1 MDEQPDPNE
10 ATPSAPVNVRID
22 ARALI
27 PDWQFLFL
35 AFLLLASDGW
45 SSSLWLKSGFLRAE
59 IVEASIVFVRR
70 MRACQWGRASG
81 ARSKK
86 TSGLHT
92 RSGYSSRASVLS
104 AAERVA
110 GGGGVRR
117 VCRRVV
123 QEVLCRQVWVAVGKK
138 PEVTDAGE
146 AFGKQ
151 MQQETRRNWSSDRVI
166 SFC

>member
-123 QEVLCRQVWVAVGKK
+123 QEVFMPPSMGGGW
-138 PEVTDAGE
+138 
-146 AFGKQ
+146 
-151 MQQETRRNWSSDRVI
+151 QETRSYGCGRNLWEADAAGNAQKLVER
-166 SFC
+166 